1 MMPPTVLKLSKRSE
15 TAAAVAATT
24 IEVMTTILSSLAPT
38 CSSDMARFNLRRMS
52 QGEKGAHGDR
62 FLATRQQSPGHQ
74 VNCLLRS
81 ISICLLIF
89 HIICSHVPRY
99 DQHRKHVANPA
110 CTKAP
115 HLTPRI
121 YNTRSVCLPATI
133 FKNYQSTYG

>member
-1 MMPPTVLKLSKRSE
+1 MPPTVLKLSKRSE

-24 IEVMTTILSSLAPT
+24 IEVMMTILFLLASNS
-38 CSSDMARFNLRRMS
+38 SSDTVHFNLRRMS

-89 HIICSHVPRY
+89 HITGSHLPRY

-110 CTKAP
+110 CTKGP
-115 HLTPRI
+115 HLTPGI
-121 YNTRSVCLPATI
+121 YNIRSVCLPDTM
-133 FKNYQSTYG
+133 Y